1 METVNTVLKD
11 GVYVP
16 ESIEMD
22 PYSEF
27 EYADDRN
34 QTTSQE
40 DIGTCTQQ
48 AQQTGQDPLNEITK
62 NIDQFFDG
70 VDMFFNVANQI
81 QRRINGGQ
89 NVRRR
94 RSV

>member
-27 EYADDRN
+27 KYADDRN
-34 QTTSQE
+34 QTTSQG
-40 DIGTCTQQ
+40 DTGTYTQQ
-48 AQQTGQDPLNEITK
+48 AQQTGHNPLNEITK

>member
-1 METVNTVLKD
+1 METVNTVLKN

-27 EYADDRN
+27 EYTDDRN
-34 QTTSQE
+34 QATTQE
-40 DIGTCTQQ
+40 DTGTYTQQ
-48 AQQTGQDPLNEITK
+48 AQQTRQDPLNEITK